1 MRCSGAHSADRSA
14 EQSAEQSA
22 DRSANQSAEQSA
34 KADSGTGLTRPG
46 NSVGAVGGAV
56 PPSDSVGS
64 TPPPPDPHRRVR
76 LPSDRLR
83 LIGTI
88 ALAVLLAV
96 AGAVGHRAGCDLRQ
110 EILHRAAAFPRFL
123 LNVVQVIAFLS
134 VIGVPVAL
142 AIERLIKRE
151 NVQVVDAVG
160 AATLSYLAAFSVNV
174 VTSHYQD
181 SAVAQAIGGAT
192 PMQVQLAFGVAV
204 VTVLGFSR
212 SQYRTLFYTAAALG
226 GLAVVLL
233 GQDSVTGV
241 LLSLLLGRIVAT
253 AWLSVRG
260 VLDTRP
266 GIARILAELDLDG
279 FRAHPGSV
287 RVLEPGADGARRFR
301 VAVEETQRAEP
312 PELVRHLKQTKQ
324 TARAKQTGQTQ
335 QTQLTEQAKG
345 TELTERAAQTKQH
358 KQLLDLSVLDQ
369 SQRAAYLA
377 SVVWQWIRLRGPVR
391 RRSFFSLRR
400 TVESEVLMAMAVEA
414 AGIRTPHLRSTR
426 QVDQDTAL
434 LAYDH
439 LDAPRLAD
447 LPDRAWTPGL
457 HQGVWALWRHL
468 RNRQLAHRELTT
480 DHLRLDADG
489 RLWLT
494 DVGFGEIA
502 AEDVLCRLDG
512 AELLVSIALRVG
524 PARAT
529 EEAVDAL
536 GPDTV
541 ASLLPLMQPILF
553 SETVTKALRR
563 HRDATDHAADH
574 AAQPTAD
581 HAADVRPAEARP
593 TAGRADVVSA
603 IRDRIVALHPEAD
616 DVQPVSLE
624 RVRPRTVLSVVGGA
638 VAFYLLA
645 TQLTGFQLPKLNTWQ
660 AWGWV
665 VGAVVASGLT
675 YVAAAFNLLGC
686 VKERVPVGR
695 TITAQVAAAFA
706 GLVAPAAVG
715 GLAVNTRYLQRA
727 GIPVARA
734 VTAVG
739 VSQVIGFACYLV
751 LLLLFS
757 AFAGSHQKESGG
769 LSAITPSA
777 TVTGV
782 VIALAVIGL
791 LIAAIPR
798 LRAFVLSRVKPL
810 VTDIG
815 PELLQVARSPR
826 KLVQAFGGAV
836 GLPMAASV
844 CLWASVNAVSGS
856 DVNLAAMGVAYL
868 VAKAVGSL
876 VPTPGG
882 IGGVEAVLTAGLTAA
897 GVPSAVAATSVI
909 VFRLLTWWLPVI
921 PGWFAF
927 TALQKRGAL

>member
-1 MRCSGAHSADRSA
+1 M
-14 EQSAEQSA
+14 
-22 DRSANQSAEQSA
+22 
-34 KADSGTGLTRPG
+34 
-46 NSVGAVGGAV
+46 
-56 PPSDSVGS
+56 
-64 TPPPPDPHRRVR
+64 
-76 LPSDRLR
+76 
-83 LIGTI
+83 
-88 ALAVLLAV
+88 LLAA
-96 AGAVGHRAGCDLRQ
+96 AGIVSHRAGCDLRQ
-110 EILHRAAAFPRFL
+110 EIIHRAAAFPRFL
-123 LNVVQVIAFLS
+123 LYVVQVLSFLS
-134 VIGVPVAL
+134 VIAVPVAV
-142 AIERLIKRE
+142 AVERLVKRE
-151 NVQVVDAVG
+151 TVQVVDAVG
-160 AATLSYLAAFSVNV
+160 ASTLAYLAAFGVNIA
-174 VTSHYQD
+174 TSHYQD
-181 SAVAQAIGGAT
+181 SDVAQAIGGTT
-192 PMQVQLAFGVAV
+192 PMQVQLAVGVAA
-204 VTVLGFSR
+204 VTILGFSR
-212 SQYRTLFYTAAALG
+212 SQYRSLFLSAAALS

-241 LLSLLLGRIVAT
+241 LLSALLGRIVGR

-266 GIARILAELDLDG
+266 GIGRILAELDHVG

-287 RVLEPGADGARRFR
+287 RVLEPGVDGARRFLVT
-301 VAVEETQRAEP
+301 VAGDGR
-312 PELVRHLKQTKQ
+312 R
-324 TARAKQTGQTQ
+324 
-335 QTQLTEQAKG
+335 QA
-345 TELTERAAQTKQH
+345 
-358 KQLLDLSVLDQ
+358 LDLAVLDQ
-369 SQRAAYLA
+369 SQRAAYLT
-377 SVVWQWIRLRGPVR
+377 SRLWQWIRLRGPVR

-400 TVESEVLMAMAVEA
+400 TVESEVLMSMAVEA
-414 AGIRTPHLRSTR
+414 AGIRTPRLRTAR

-439 LDAPRLAD
+439 LDAPRVAD

-457 HQGVWALWRHL
+457 HSGIWALWQHL
-468 RNRQLAHRELTT
+468 RCRQLAHRELTT
-480 DHLRLDADG
+480 DHLRLDPSG

-494 DVGFGEIA
+494 DVGYGEIT
-502 AEDVLCRLDG
+502 AEDLLCRLDG
-512 AELLVSIALRVG
+512 AELLVSLALRVG

-536 GPDTV
+536 GAATV

-553 SETVTKALRR
+553 SEGTAKALRR
-563 HRDATDHAADH
+563 HRAAGD
-574 AAQPTAD
+574 
-581 HAADVRPAEARP
+581 
-593 TAGRADVVSA
+593 RADIVGS
-603 IRDRIVALHPEAD
+603 IRDRIIALHPEA

-624 RVRPRTVLSVVGGA
+624 RVRPRTVLSIVGGTI
-638 VAFYLLA
+638 AFYLLA
-645 TQLTGFQLPKLNTWQ
+645 TQLTGFQVPELNTWQ

-665 VGAVVASGLT
+665 VGAAVASAAT

-686 VKERVPVGR
+686 VKERVPVG
-695 TITAQVAAAFA
+695 TTVLAQVAAAFA
-706 GLVAPAAVG
+706 GLVAPASVG
-715 GLAVNTRYLQRA
+715 GLAVNTRFLQRT

-739 VSQVIGFACYLV
+739 VSQVIGFACYL
-751 LLLLFS
+751 LLLLVFS
-757 AFAGSHQKESGG
+757 AFAGNHRKQSGG

-782 VIALAVIGL
+782 IIALAVIAL

-798 LRAFVLSRVKPL
+798 LRTLVVSRVKPL

-815 PELLQVARSPR
+815 PEFLQVARTPR
-826 KLVQAFGGAV
+826 KLAQAFGGAL

-868 VAKAVGSL
+868 LAKAVGSL

-882 IGGVEAVLTAGLTAA
+882 VGGVEAVLTAGLTAA

-927 TALQKRGAL
+927 TAMQRRGAL

>member
-1 MRCSGAHSADRSA
+1 M
-14 EQSAEQSA
+14 A
-22 DRSANQSAEQSA
+22 DRSANQLANQSA
-34 KADSGTGLTRPG
+34 KADSDTGLTRPG
-46 NSVGAVGGAV
+46 DSAGSVGGTA
-56 PPSDSVGS
+56 PPSDIAGS
-64 TPPPPDPHRRVR
+64 TLPPPPDPHRRVR

-83 LIGTI
+83 LVGTV

-96 AGAVGHRAGCDLRQ
+96 AGVVGHRAGCDLRQ
-110 EILHRAAAFPRFL
+110 EILHRAAAFPRFM
-123 LNVVQVIAFLS
+123 LNVVQVLAFLS

-142 AIERLIKRE
+142 AIERLVKRE

-174 VTSHYQD
+174 VTSHYEE
-181 SAVAQAIGGAT
+181 SAAAQAIGGAT
-192 PMQVQLAFGVAV
+192 PMQVQLAVGVAV

-212 SQYRTLFYTAAALG
+212 SQYRTLFYTAAAVG

-233 GQDSVTGV
+233 GQDSATGV

-266 GIARILAELDLDG
+266 GIARILAELDRDG

-301 VAVEETQRAEP
+301 VAVEETQRADP
-312 PELVRHLKQTKQ
+312 PESAQHLKQTKQ
-324 TARAKQTGQTQ
+324 TARAKQAEQTQ
-335 QTQLTEQAKG
+335 QTRLTEQA
-345 TELTERAAQTKQH
+345 AHTKQH

-369 SQRAAYLA
+369 SQRAVYLA

-400 TVESEVLMAMAVEA
+400 TVESEVLMAMAVDA
-414 AGIRTPHLRSTR
+414 AGIRTPRLRSTR

-457 HQGVWALWRHL
+457 HQSVWALWRHL

-480 DHLRLDADG
+480 DHLRLDPDG

-563 HRDATDHAADH
+563 HRTAGEHPAD
-574 AAQPTAD
+574 
-581 HAADVRPAEARP
+581 ARP

-638 VAFYLLA
+638 IAFYLLA
-645 TQLTGFQLPKLNTWQ
+645 TQLTGFQMPKLNTWQ

-665 VGAVVASGLT
+665 LGAAVASGLT

-715 GLAVNTRYLQRA
+715 GLAVNTRFLQRA

-739 VSQVIGFACYLV
+739 VSQVIGFSCYLV

-757 AFAGSHQKESGG
+757 AFAGNHQKGSGG

-815 PELLQVARSPR
+815 PEVLQVARSPR
-826 KLVQAFGGAV
+826 KVVQAFGGAV

-876 VPTPGG
+876 IPTPGG
-882 IGGVEAVLTAGLTAA
+882 VGGVEAVLTAGLTAA

-927 TALQKRGAL
+927 TALQRRGAL

>member
-1 MRCSGAHSADRSA
+1 M
-14 EQSAEQSA
+14 
-22 DRSANQSAEQSA
+22 
-34 KADSGTGLTRPG
+34 
-46 NSVGAVGGAV
+46 
-56 PPSDSVGS
+56 
-64 TPPPPDPHRRVR
+64 
-76 LPSDRLR
+76 
-83 LIGTI
+83 
-88 ALAVLLAV
+88 
-96 AGAVGHRAGCDLRQ
+96 GHRAGCDLRQ
-110 EILHRAAAFPRFL
+110 EILHRAAAFPRFM
-123 LNVVQVIAFLS
+123 LNVVQVLAFLS

-142 AIERLIKRE
+142 AVERLIKRE
-151 NVQVVDAVG
+151 TVLVVDAVG
-160 AATLSYLAAFSVNV
+160 AATVAYLAAFSVNV
-174 VTSHYQD
+174 ITSHFQD

-192 PMQVQLAFGVAV
+192 PMQVQLAVGVAV

-212 SQYRTLFYTAAALG
+212 SQYRTLFLTTAALG

-241 LLSLLLGRIVAT
+241 LLSALLGQIVAT
-253 AWLSVRG
+253 AWISLRG

-266 GIARILAELDLDG
+266 GIARILAELDHDG

-287 RVLEPGADGARRFR
+287 RVLEPGTDGARRFR
-301 VAVEETQRAEP
+301 VAVTANSHDNAASNP
-312 PELVRHLKQTKQ
+312 RHPKQT
-324 TARAKQTGQTQ
+324 
-335 QTQLTEQAKG
+335 
-345 TELTERAAQTKQH
+345 
-358 KQLLDLSVLDQ
+358 LDLSVLDQ

-377 SVVWQWIRLRGPVR
+377 SRLWQWIRLRGPVR

-400 TVESEVLMAMAVEA
+400 TVESEVLMAMSVEA
-414 AGIRTPHLRSTR
+414 VGIRTPRLRSAR
-426 QVDQDTAL
+426 QIDQDTAL

-447 LPDRAWTPGL
+447 LPDRAWTPTL
-457 HQGVWALWRHL
+457 HHSVWALWQHL
-468 RNRQLAHRELTT
+468 RSRQLAHRELTT
-480 DHLRLDADG
+480 DHLRLDPAG
-489 RLWLT
+489 HLWLT
-494 DVGFGEIA
+494 DVGYGEIT
-502 AEDVLCRLDG
+502 AEDMLCRLDG

-524 PARAT
+524 PGRAT

-536 GPDTV
+536 GPATV

-553 SETVTKALRR
+553 SEDTTKALRR
-563 HRDATDHAADH
+563 HRAAGD
-574 AAQPTAD
+574 
-581 HAADVRPAEARP
+581 RE
-593 TAGRADVVSA
+593 DVVGA

-616 DVQPVSLE
+616 VQPVSLE
-624 RVRPRTVLSVVGGA
+624 RVRPRTLLSVVGGA
-638 VAFYLLA
+638 IAFYLLA
-645 TQLTGFQLPKLNTWQ
+645 TQLTGFQVPKLNTWQ

-665 VGAVVASGLT
+665 VGAAVASALT

-715 GLAVNTRYLQRA
+715 GLAVNTRFLQRA

-739 VSQVIGFACYLV
+739 VSQVIGFACYVV

-757 AFAGSHQKESGG
+757 AFAGSRQKESGG

-798 LRAFVLSRVKPL
+798 LRAFVISRAKPL

-815 PELLQVARSPR
+815 PEFLQVARSPR
-826 KLVQAFGGAV
+826 KLAQAFGGAV
-836 GLPMAASV
+836 GLPLAASF
-844 CLWASVNAVSGS
+844 CLWASVNAVSGN

-882 IGGVEAVLTAGLTAA
+882 IGGVEAVLTAGLTTA

-927 TALQKRGAL
+927 TALQRRGAL

>member
-1 MRCSGAHSADRSA
+1 MPSETAATATTAASA
-14 EQSAEQSA
+14 
-22 DRSANQSAEQSA
+22 
-34 KADSGTGLTRPG
+34 
-46 NSVGAVGGAV
+46 
-56 PPSDSVGS
+56 PPS
-64 TPPPPDPHRRVR
+64 PPPPPPDAIPTPQAPTPEAPDPHRRIR
-76 LPSDRLR
+76 LPADRLR
-83 LIGTI
+83 LIGAI
-88 ALAVLLAV
+88 ALAVLLAL
-96 AGAVGHRAGCDLRQ
+96 AGVVGHRAGCDLRQ
-110 EILHRAAAFPRFL
+110 EILHRAAAFPRFM
-123 LNVVQVIAFLS
+123 LNVVQVLAFLS

-142 AIERLIKRE
+142 AVERLIKRE
-151 NVQVVDAVG
+151 TVQVVDAVG
-160 AATLSYLAAFSVNV
+160 AATLAYLAAFSVNV

-192 PMQVQLAFGVAV
+192 PMQVQLAVGVAV

-212 SQYRTLFYTAAALG
+212 SQYRTLFLTTAALG

-241 LLSLLLGRIVAT
+241 LLSALLGQIVAT
-253 AWLSVRG
+253 AWISVRG

-266 GIARILAELDLDG
+266 GIARILAELDHDG

-301 VAVEETQRAEP
+301 VAVTANGHATGHDNAADNPHR
-312 PELVRHLKQTKQ
+312 RKQI
-324 TARAKQTGQTQ
+324 
-335 QTQLTEQAKG
+335 
-345 TELTERAAQTKQH
+345 
-358 KQLLDLSVLDQ
+358 LDLSVLDQ

-377 SVVWQWIRLRGPVR
+377 SRLWQWIRLRGPVR

-414 AGIRTPHLRSTR
+414 VGIRTPRLRSAR
-426 QVDQDTAL
+426 QIDQDTAL

-447 LPDRAWTPGL
+447 LPDRAWTPAL
-457 HQGVWALWRHL
+457 HHDVWALWQHL
-468 RNRQLAHRELTT
+468 RGRQLAHRELTT
-480 DHLRLDADG
+480 DHLRLDPAG

-494 DVGFGEIA
+494 DVGYGEIT
-502 AEDVLCRLDG
+502 AEDMLCRLDG

-524 PARAT
+524 PGRAT

-536 GPDTV
+536 GPATV

-553 SETVTKALRR
+553 SEDTTKALRR
-563 HRDATDHAADH
+563 HRAAGD
-574 AAQPTAD
+574 
-581 HAADVRPAEARP
+581 
-593 TAGRADVVSA
+593 RADVVGA

-616 DVQPVSLE
+616 VQPVSLE
-624 RVRPRTVLSVVGGA
+624 RVRPRTLLSVVGGA

-645 TQLTGFQLPKLNTWQ
+645 TQLTGFQVPKLDTWQ

-665 VGAVVASGLT
+665 VGAAVASGLT

-715 GLAVNTRYLQRA
+715 GLAVNTRFLQRA

-757 AFAGSHQKESGG
+757 AFAGNHQKESGG

-798 LRAFVLSRVKPL
+798 LRAFVISRAKPL

-826 KLVQAFGGAV
+826 KLAQAFGGAV
-836 GLPMAASV
+836 GLPLAASF
-844 CLWASVNAVSGS
+844 CLWASVNAVSGN

-882 IGGVEAVLTAGLTAA
+882 IGGVEAVLTAGLTTA

-927 TALQKRGAL
+927 TALQRRGAL

>member
-1 MRCSGAHSADRSA
+1 MPP
-14 EQSAEQSA
+14 
-22 DRSANQSAEQSA
+22 
-34 KADSGTGLTRPG
+34 GLQ
-46 NSVGAVGGAV
+46 A
-56 PPSDSVGS
+56 
-64 TPPPPDPHRRVR
+64 PDPDRRIR
-76 LPSDRLR
+76 LPADRLR
-83 LIGTI
+83 LIGAI
-88 ALAVLLAV
+88 ALAVLLAL
-96 AGAVGHRAGCDLRQ
+96 AGVVGHRAGCDLRQ
-110 EILHRAAAFPRFL
+110 EILHRAAAFPRFM
-123 LNVVQVIAFLS
+123 LNVVQVLAFLS

-142 AIERLIKRE
+142 AVERLVKRE
-151 NVQVVDAVG
+151 TVQVVDAVG
-160 AATLSYLAAFSVNV
+160 AATVAYLAAFSVNV
-174 VTSHYQD
+174 ITSHFQD

-192 PMQVQLAFGVAV
+192 PMQVQLAVGVAV

-212 SQYRTLFYTAAALG
+212 SQYRTLFLTTAALG

-241 LLSLLLGRIVAT
+241 LLSALLGQIVAT
-253 AWLSVRG
+253 AWISVRG

-266 GIARILAELDLDG
+266 GIARILAELDHDG
-279 FRAHPGSV
+279 LRAHPGSV

-301 VAVEETQRAEP
+301 VAVTATAEEHHPR
-312 PELVRHLKQTKQ
+312 KQI
-324 TARAKQTGQTQ
+324 
-335 QTQLTEQAKG
+335 
-345 TELTERAAQTKQH
+345 
-358 KQLLDLSVLDQ
+358 LDLSVLDQ

-377 SVVWQWIRLRGPVR
+377 SRLWQWIRLRGPVR

-414 AGIRTPHLRSTR
+414 AGIRTPRLRSAR
-426 QVDQDTAL
+426 QIDQDTAL

-439 LDAPRLAD
+439 LDAPSLAD
-447 LPDRAWTPGL
+447 LPDRAWTPAL
-457 HQGVWALWRHL
+457 HHDVWALWQHL
-468 RNRQLAHRELTT
+468 RSRQLAHRELTT
-480 DHLRLDADG
+480 DHLRLDPAG

-494 DVGFGEIA
+494 DVGYGEIT

-524 PARAT
+524 PGRAT

-536 GPDTV
+536 GPATV

-553 SETVTKALRR
+553 SEDTTKALRR
-563 HRDATDHAADH
+563 HRAAGD
-574 AAQPTAD
+574 
-581 HAADVRPAEARP
+581 
-593 TAGRADVVSA
+593 RADLVGA

-616 DVQPVSLE
+616 VQPVSLE
-624 RVRPRTVLSVVGGA
+624 RVRPRTLLSVVGGA
-638 VAFYLLA
+638 IAFYLLA
-645 TQLTGFQLPKLNTWQ
+645 TQLTGFQTPKLNTWQ

-665 VGAVVASGLT
+665 VGAAVASALT

-715 GLAVNTRYLQRA
+715 GLAVNTRFLQRA

-798 LRAFVLSRVKPL
+798 LRAFVISRAKPL

-815 PELLQVARSPR
+815 PEFLQVARSPR
-826 KLVQAFGGAV
+826 KLAQAFGGAV
-836 GLPMAASV
+836 GLPLAASF
-844 CLWASVNAVSGS
+844 CLWASVNAVSGN

-882 IGGVEAVLTAGLTAA
+882 IGGVEAVLTAGLTTA

-927 TALQKRGAL
+927 TALQRRGAL

>member
-1 MRCSGAHSADRSA
+1 A
-14 EQSAEQSA
+14 
-22 DRSANQSAEQSA
+22 
-34 KADSGTGLTRPG
+34 
-46 NSVGAVGGAV
+46 
-56 PPSDSVGS
+56 
-64 TPPPPDPHRRVR
+64 PDPNRRIR
-76 LPSDRLR
+76 LPADRLR
-83 LIGTI
+83 LIGAV
-88 ALAVLLAV
+88 ALAVLLAL
-96 AGAVGHRAGCDLRQ
+96 AGVVGHRAGCDLRQ
-110 EILHRAAAFPRFL
+110 EILHRAAAFPRFM
-123 LNVVQVIAFLS
+123 LNVVQVLAFLS

-142 AIERLIKRE
+142 AVERLVKRE
-151 NVQVVDAVG
+151 TVLVVDAVG
-160 AATLSYLAAFSVNV
+160 AATVAYLAAFSVNV
-174 VTSHYQD
+174 ITSHFQD

-192 PMQVQLAFGVAV
+192 PMQVQLAVGVAV

-212 SQYRTLFYTAAALG
+212 SQYRTLFLTTAALG

-241 LLSLLLGRIVAT
+241 LLSALLGQIVAT
-253 AWLSVRG
+253 AWISVRG

-266 GIARILAELDLDG
+266 GIARILAELDHDG

-301 VAVEETQRAEP
+301 VAVTAAANGHAAAEEQHHP
-312 PELVRHLKQTKQ
+312 KQT
-324 TARAKQTGQTQ
+324 
-335 QTQLTEQAKG
+335 
-345 TELTERAAQTKQH
+345 
-358 KQLLDLSVLDQ
+358 LDLSVLDQ

-377 SVVWQWIRLRGPVR
+377 SRLWQWIRLRGPVR

-414 AGIRTPHLRSTR
+414 AAIRTPRLRSAR

-447 LPDRAWTPGL
+447 LSDRAWTPAL
-457 HQGVWALWRHL
+457 HHDVWALWQHL
-468 RNRQLAHRELTT
+468 RSRQLAHRELTT
-480 DHLRLDADG
+480 DHLRLDPAG
-489 RLWLT
+489 CLWLT
-494 DVGFGEIA
+494 DVGYGEIT
-502 AEDVLCRLDG
+502 AEDMLCRLDG
-512 AELLVSIALRVG
+512 AELLVSLALRVG
-524 PARAT
+524 PGRAT

-536 GPDTV
+536 GPATV

-553 SETVTKALRR
+553 SEDTTKALRR
-563 HRDATDHAADH
+563 HRAAGD
-574 AAQPTAD
+574 
-581 HAADVRPAEARP
+581 
-593 TAGRADVVSA
+593 RADVVGA

-616 DVQPVSLE
+616 VQPVSLE
-624 RVRPRTVLSVVGGA
+624 RVRPRTLLSVVGGA
-638 VAFYLLA
+638 IAFYLLA
-645 TQLTGFQLPKLNTWQ
+645 TQLTGFQVPKLNTWQ

-665 VGAVVASGLT
+665 VGAAVASGLT

-715 GLAVNTRYLQRA
+715 GLAVNTRFLQRA

-757 AFAGSHQKESGG
+757 AFAGNHQKESGG

-791 LIAAIPR
+791 LIAAIPQ
-798 LRAFVLSRVKPL
+798 LRAFVISRAKPL

-826 KLVQAFGGAV
+826 KLAQAFGGAV
-836 GLPMAASV
+836 GLPLAASF
-844 CLWASVNAVSGS
+844 CLWASVNAVSGN

-882 IGGVEAVLTAGLTAA
+882 IGGVEAVLTAGLTTA

-927 TALQKRGAL
+927 TALQRRGAL

>member
-1 MRCSGAHSADRSA
+1 LSADNSSPLPARCSGAHRPNEAAASRLSA
-14 EQSAEQSA
+14 
-22 DRSANQSAEQSA
+22 
-34 KADSGTGLTRPG
+34 
-46 NSVGAVGGAV
+46 GAFDGGA
-56 PPSDSVGS
+56 
-64 TPPPPDPHRRVR
+64 TPPPASGLPAAPDPYRRVR

-83 LIGTI
+83 LVGDI
-88 ALAVLLAV
+88 ALAILLAA
-96 AGAVGHRAGCDLRQ
+96 AGVVGHRAGCNLRQ

-123 LNVVQVIAFLS
+123 LNVVQIVAFLAM
-134 VIGVPVAL
+134 IGVPIAVGV
-142 AIERLIKRE
+142 ERLVKRE
-151 NVQVVDAVG
+151 RVQVVDALG
-160 AATLSYLAAFSVNV
+160 AATLAYLAAFTVNII
-174 VTSHYQD
+174 TSHYQD
-181 SAVAQAIGGAT
+181 SAVAQAIGGTT
-192 PMQVQLAFGVAV
+192 PMQVQLAFGVAA
-204 VTVLGFSR
+204 VTILGFLR
-212 SQYRTLFYTAAALG
+212 SQYRTLFLSAAALG
-226 GLAVVLL
+226 GLAAVLL

-241 LLSLLLGRIVAT
+241 LLSALLGRIVAM

-266 GIARILAELDLDG
+266 GIARILAELDHDG
-279 FRAHPGSV
+279 LRAHPGSV
-287 RVLEPGADGARRFR
+287 RVLEPGADGSRRFR
-301 VAVEETQRAEP
+301 VVAD
-312 PELVRHLKQTKQ
+312 KQ
-324 TARAKQTGQTQ
+324 A
-335 QTQLTEQAKG
+335 
-345 TELTERAAQTKQH
+345 
-358 KQLLDLSVLDQ
+358 LDLSVLDQ
-369 SQRAAYLA
+369 SQRAAYLV
-377 SVVWQWIRLRGPVR
+377 SRLWQWIRLRGPVR

-400 TVESEVLMAMAVEA
+400 TVESEVLMSMAVDA
-414 AGIRTPHLRSTR
+414 AGIRTPRLRSAR

-439 LDAPRLAD
+439 LDAPSLAD
-447 LPDRAWTPGL
+447 LPDRAWIPAL
-457 HQGVWALWRHL
+457 HGDVWALWRHL
-468 RNRQLAHRELTT
+468 RSRQLAHRALTI
-480 DHLRLDADG
+480 DHIRRDPSG
-489 RLWLT
+489 CLWLT
-494 DVGFGEIA
+494 DVGYGEIT

-512 AELLVSIALRVG
+512 AELLVSLALRVG

-529 EEAVDAL
+529 EEAVDSL
-536 GPDTV
+536 GPAAV

-553 SETVTKALRR
+553 SEDTTKALRR
-563 HRDATDHAADH
+563 HRAAGG
-574 AAQPTAD
+574 AD
-581 HAADVRPAEARP
+581 IVG
-593 TAGRADVVSA
+593 T
-603 IRDRIVALHPEAD
+603 IRDRIVALHPEA

-624 RVRPRTVLSVVGGA
+624 RVRPRTVLSIVGGA
-638 VAFYLLA
+638 IAFYLLA
-645 TQLTGFQLPKLNTWQ
+645 TQLTGFQVPKLDTWQ

-665 VGAVVASGLT
+665 LGAAVGSSLT

-715 GLAVNTRYLQRA
+715 GLAVNTRYLQRT

-734 VTAVG
+734 VTTVG
-739 VSQVIGFACYLV
+739 VSQVIGFACYVV

-757 AFAGSHQKESGG
+757 AFAGNHQKESGG

-791 LIAAIPR
+791 LIAAIPK
-798 LRAFVLSRVKPL
+798 LRTLVISRAKPL

-815 PELLQVARSPR
+815 PELLQVARTPR
-826 KLVQAFGGAV
+826 KMAQAFGGAI
-836 GLPMAASV
+836 GLPLAATL
-844 CLWASVNAVSGS
+844 CLWASVNAVSGN

-897 GVPSAVAATSVI
+897 GIPSAVAATSVI

-927 TALQKRGAL
+927 TALQRRGAL

>member
-1 MRCSGAHSADRSA
+1 
-14 EQSAEQSA
+14 
-22 DRSANQSAEQSA
+22 
-34 KADSGTGLTRPG
+34 
-46 NSVGAVGGAV
+46 
-56 PPSDSVGS
+56 
-64 TPPPPDPHRRVR
+64 
-76 LPSDRLR
+76 
-83 LIGTI
+83 
-88 ALAVLLAV
+88 
-96 AGAVGHRAGCDLRQ
+96 VGHRAGCDLRQ
-110 EILHRAAAFPRFL
+110 EILHRAAAFPRFM
-123 LNVVQVIAFLS
+123 LNVVQVLAFLS

-142 AIERLIKRE
+142 AVERLIKRE
-151 NVQVVDAVG
+151 TVQVVDAVG
-160 AATLSYLAAFSVNV
+160 AATLAYLAAFSVNV
-174 VTSHYQD
+174 VTSHYEE

-192 PMQVQLAFGVAV
+192 PMQVQLAVGVAV
-204 VTVLGFSR
+204 VTILGFSR
-212 SQYRTLFYTAAALG
+212 SQYRTLFLSTAALG

-241 LLSLLLGRIVAT
+241 LLSALLGRIVAT

-266 GIARILAELDLDG
+266 GIARILTELDHDG

-287 RVLEPGADGARRFR
+287 RVLEPGTDGARRFR
-301 VAVEETQRAEP
+301 VTTTVTGNAITAGVGTIDIGTTGTGSGD
-312 PELVRHLKQTKQ
+312 RHAANNPHHPKNHPKQT
-324 TARAKQTGQTQ
+324 
-335 QTQLTEQAKG
+335 
-345 TELTERAAQTKQH
+345 
-358 KQLLDLSVLDQ
+358 LDLSVLDQ

-377 SVVWQWIRLRGPVR
+377 SRVWQWIRLRGPVR

-414 AGIRTPHLRSTR
+414 AGIRTPRLRSAR

-439 LDAPRLAD
+439 LDAPCLAD
-447 LPDRAWTPGL
+447 LPDRAWTPAL
-457 HQGVWALWRHL
+457 HHGVWALWQHL
-468 RNRQLAHRELTT
+468 RARQLAHRELTT
-480 DHLRLDADG
+480 DHLRLDPSG
-489 RLWLT
+489 CLWLT
-494 DVGFGEIA
+494 DVGYGEIT
-502 AEDVLCRLDG
+502 AEDMLCRLDG

-524 PARAT
+524 PGRAT

-536 GPDTV
+536 GPPTV

-553 SETVTKALRR
+553 SEDTTKALRR
-563 HRDATDHAADH
+563 HRAAGD
-574 AAQPTAD
+574 
-581 HAADVRPAEARP
+581 
-593 TAGRADVVSA
+593 RADVVGA

-616 DVQPVSLE
+616 VQPVSLE
-624 RVRPRTVLSVVGGA
+624 RVRPRTLLSVVGGA

-645 TQLTGFQLPKLNTWQ
+645 TQLTGFQVPKLNTWQ

-665 VGAVVASGLT
+665 LGAAVASALT

-686 VKERVPVGR
+686 VKERVPAGR

-715 GLAVNTRYLQRA
+715 GLAVNTRFLQRA

-757 AFAGSHQKESGG
+757 AFAGNHQKESGG

-798 LRAFVLSRVKPL
+798 LRAFVISRAKPL

-826 KLVQAFGGAV
+826 KLAQAFGGAV
-836 GLPMAASV
+836 GLPLAATF

-882 IGGVEAVLTAGLTAA
+882 IGGVEAVLTAGLTTA

-927 TALQKRGAL
+927 TALQRRGAL